1 MSVKLKLYVGFGAMI
16 VLLVI
21 LGVFSIVQMDNISD
35 KSTEISSIG
44 IPRIRYTSAMN
55 LALAEYRRAELGHVI
70 SQTAAGMADYE
81 KQMEDYGKMM
91 SETMDKYAA
100 ITTRPDEV
108 EALRQ
113 EWAGFLQED
122 RRIRELS
129 RQNRTNDAMALAVG
143 DSKRAYE
150 EMTTRLT
157 RLEEMTVRL
166 ADASSEE
173 GSALAARATMI
184 TVVLI
189 VVALI
194 IAIAVTIYLSRYISS
209 RLGAMVD
216 VVRALSSGDF
226 RVKPRAVTST
236 DEFGTMADALADMRQ
251 AVNGM
256 LKKILAAAESVAASS
271 EELTASADQSAQVTQ
286 TIAQSI
292 TEVASMNDVQNKAVD
307 NSSAAIQQVSAS
319 MQEIS
324 ANTDISNK
332 RAKEA
337 TTVANEGGASIDTAV
352 KQMAMIEKVV
362 NESAGLVSELGERSK
377 EIGMIVETITN
388 IAGQTNL
395 LALNAAIEAA
405 RAGEHG
411 KGFAV
416 VAEEVRK
423 LAEESQLAAE
433 KIGELI
439 GKIQEETNKAVN
451 SMAAGTEE
459 VKKGMDV
466 VNDSGEAFKKIIS
479 INELVATQ
487 IDGIAST
494 TQEAAKASTNIIE
507 SVKEVDQSAKN
518 ISAHTESVSAATQEQ
533 SASMEEI
540 ASSSR
545 SLAEIAQ
552 TLQRETQKFQV

>member
-16 VLLVI
+16 VLLVV
-21 LGVFSIVQMDNISD
+21 LGVFSIVQMDNIND
-35 KSTEISSIG
+35 KSAEISNVG

-81 KQMEDYGKMM
+81 NQMDDYGKLM

-129 RQNRTNDAMALAVG
+129 RQNRVNDAMALAVG

-166 ADASSEE
+166 ADAAYEE
-173 GSALAARATMI
+173 SSALAARATMI
-184 TVVLI
+184 AVVLI

-194 IAIAVTIYLSRYISS
+194 IAITVTIYLSRYVSS

-226 RVKPRAVTST
+226 RIKPRSVTST